1 MYLKFLKI
9 GKNCFDRSQRKIEK
23 SKEKKLVYFPKPHSI
38 RGALVTILTLGEF
51 FGFMLTFI
59 LQHYFGFY
67 AIPKFVV
74 AVMLI
79 FAGLFVF
86 FPESPLFLIKQNRID
101 VSEKNMTTHSFIIFK
116 YLSNHSFIHS
126 CLYFV
131 CRMRK
136 SQFVSIEIFV
146 KLMIIDIYLKQK

>member
-1 MYLKFLKI
+1 MDRYLYLKFLKI

-23 SKEKKLVYFPKPHSI
+23 SKEKKLVYFPTPHSI

-101 VSEKNMTTHSFIIFK
+101 VSEKKT
-116 YLSNHSFIHS
+116 
-126 CLYFV
+126 
-131 CRMRK
+131 
-136 SQFVSIEIFV
+136 
-146 KLMIIDIYLKQK
+146 